1 MPATTTTTA
10 AAASFN
16 ATTAIN
22 LLLWLGLPGHAIYGR
37 VRNGCEFLEVMY
49 SVETGSVERAS
60 GAVMWA
66 AEKQIDAAAISA
78 LGFDKAAVEAVECF
92 ETGDM
97 LQLKDNETLEF
108 SSKDPSIVAVLGAVL
123 RPGFPV
129 PFACSVLK
137 LVKCGL
143 GPEAGKAIAS
153 ALATN
158 ATITQVRASLL
169 LFYTLF
175 SKLNDD
181 LFLFFVVAMHC
192 IQLDISSNSL
202 GADGGKAIAASIAE
216 NITITSVSYQL
227 GYV

>member
-1 MPATTTTTA
+1 MYLLICLLTTAAA

-22 LLLWLGLPGHAIYGR
+22 LLLWLGLPGHVIYGR

-92 ETGDM
+92 ETGGM
-97 LQLKDNETLEF
+97 LELKDNETLEF
-108 SSKDPSIVAVLGAVL
+108 SSEDIKPSMLAVLGAVL

-137 LVKCGL
+137 LGNCGL
-143 GPEAGKAIAS
+143 GSEGGKVIAS
-153 ALATN
+153 ALETN
-158 ATITQVRASLL
+158 ITITQVRRLNIFL
-169 LFYTLF
+169 LFVM
-175 SKLNDD
+175 SKTPM
-181 LFLFFVVAMHC
+181 FFPV
-192 IQLDISSNSL
+192 LL
-202 GADGGKAIAASIAE
+202 
-216 NITITSVSYQL
+216 
-227 GYV
+227 

>member
-1 MPATTTTTA
+1 
-10 AAASFN
+10 
-16 ATTAIN
+16 
-22 LLLWLGLPGHAIYGR
+22 
-37 VRNGCEFLEVMY
+37 MY
-49 SVETGSVERAS
+49 SVETGSVERATA
-60 GAVMWA
+60 AVMWA

-78 LGFDKAAVEAVECF
+78 LGFDTAAVEAVECF
-92 ETGDM
+92 ETGGM
-97 LQLKDNETLEF
+97 LELKDNETLEF
-108 SSKDPSIVAVLGAVL
+108 SREDIKPSKLAVLGAVL
-123 RPGFPV
+123 RHGFPV

-137 LVKCGL
+137 LVECGL

-175 SKLNDD
+175 SKLNND
-181 LFLFFVVAMHC
+181 LFLLFVVAMHC

-216 NITITSVSYQL
+216 NITITSVSYQQ
-227 GYV
+227 